1 MCDGI
6 RSHARRVHCV
16 PNTRL
21 ITKARYDYTR
31 RYLVCAH
38 TQPRT
43 FHIWVQG
50 ESRVPV
56 SSERIAELG
65 NRGQKSGIKGV
76 VLGCLGHF
84 LRFRN
89 TSRIISEPHCVLNP
103 FPTLLYSREANRI
116 YALRDRSI
124 VP

>member
-1 MCDGI
+1 MC
-6 RSHARRVHCV
+6 A
-16 PNTRL
+16 
-21 ITKARYDYTR
+21 YTAS
-31 RYLVCAH
+31 YLPYLG
-38 TQPRT
+38 PR
-43 FHIWVQG
+43 
-50 ESRVPV
+50 RVPV